1 MFTFKELQNNED
13 IVVLIEQA
21 DMYLSALGYTN
32 HGLDHV
38 TTVTNRARMVAEK
51 IGFSPADVELT
62 SIAAFL
68 HDIGN
73 VTGRENHSLA
83 GSIIAFQILLK
94 LGFPMS
100 GLCRVVTAIASH
112 DEYRGDITD
121 NLSAVLII
129 ADKSDVR
136 KTRVR
141 EKILT
146 DFDIHDRVNFAV
158 QFSELIVIEASKE
171 IWLNLRIDSQASPVM
186 DYFEIFLN
194 RMLLCKKAS
203 KKLHYTFR
211 LKINDSILY

>member
-1 MFTFKELQNNED
+1 MITFQELQNNKEV
-13 IVVLIEQA
+13 ITLIQEA
-21 DMYLSALGYTN
+21 DKYLSALGYTN

-38 TTVTNRARMVAEK
+38 TTVSTRARMVAEK
-51 IGFSPADVELT
+51 IGLSREEVELIG
-62 SIAAFL
+62 IAAFL

-83 GSIIAFQILLK
+83 GSILAFHLLNR
-94 LGFPMS
+94 FDVPMTE
-100 GLCRVVTAIASH
+100 LCRIVTAIASH
-112 DEYRGDITD
+112 DEYQGDITD
-121 NLSAVLII
+121 SISAVLII

-141 EKILT
+141 EKIMS

-171 IWLNLRIDSQASPVM
+171 IWLNLSIDAQASPVM

-203 KKLHYTFR
+203 KKLNYTFR

>member
-1 MFTFKELQNNED
+1 MITFKDIQNNQD
-13 IVVLIEQA
+13 IITLIDQA
-21 DMYLSALGYTN
+21 DLYLKELGYTN

-51 IGFSPADVELT
+51 IGFSQENVELT

-73 VTGRENHSLA
+73 ISGREDHSLV
-83 GSIIAFQILLK
+83 GSILAFQLLSK
-94 LGFPMS
+94 LGYPMVS
-100 GLCRVVTAIASH
+100 ICRIVTAIASH
-112 DEYRGDITD
+112 DDYTGDVTD
-121 NLSAVLII
+121 DISAVIII

-141 EKILT
+141 EKVLSE
-146 DFDIHDRVNFAV
+146 FDIHDRVNFAV
-158 QFSELIVIEASKE
+158 QFSELMVIEASKE
-171 IWLNLRIDSQASPVM
+171 IWLNLSIDAQTSPVM

-194 RMLLCKKAS
+194 RMLLCKRAS
-203 KKLHYTFR
+203 KKLNYTFR

>member
-1 MFTFKELQNNED
+1 MITFQELQNNKE
-13 IVVLIEQA
+13 ITTLIEQA

-38 TTVTNRARMVAEK
+38 MTVTNRARMVAEK
-51 IGFSPADVELT
+51 IGFSPKDVELT
-62 SIAAFL
+62 SIAAYL

-83 GSIIAFQILLK
+83 GSILAFQLLSQH
-94 LGFPMS
+94 GFPMID
-100 GLCRVVTAIASH
+100 LCRIVTAISSH
-112 DEYRGDITD
+112 DEYQGEVTDDI
-121 NLSAVLII
+121 SAILII

-141 EKILT
+141 EKILA

-158 QFSELIVIEASKE
+158 QFSELMVIEANRE
-171 IWLNLRIDSQASPVM
+171 IWLNLNLDSQSSPVM

-203 KKLHYTFR
+203 KKLNFTFR